1 MSDFNWDK
9 YIWNIT
15 DSYFQGTKNYLTKH
29 QIDSYNTFLINNIP
43 KTVRQF
49 NPISAAFHS
58 KLDIDSLRDVEL
70 DEYLKKFGV
79 TPSGDVLEKRI
90 RLQELFDSDL
100 EKFKYEIN
108 IFVGATPEW
117 NNDKT
122 VITKIK
128 NDGNGIYIGKP
139 VIQEIEET
147 DEGEGYIHRKTLY
160 PNEARLKSLTYQSEI
175 KVDLIVE
182 KIINIYRE
190 KYKYLNINEPLS
202 ASELELETEAS
213 GDTSSNNKERRTVLI
228 KFYQN
233 KPENKQRDLY
243 EKVSLGHVPIML
255 QSNICS
261 LFNLEGTALRNVGE
275 CQYDQ
280 GGYFI
285 IDGKEKVIVAQERDI
300 ENKIYANKK
309 KPNDIYK
316 IVSTIRSAPENKF
329 IPPRITKVVI
339 YKERCNKTDII
350 YDNTIRVKIPLLEGD
365 IPLFI
370 VFRAL
375 GFYSDLE
382 IVNLICNETSGVSGD
397 NRSKYYNKVLE
408 ILSASIN
415 ESSSIIQ
422 NQKDALDYLMA
433 LISKSFLKT
442 TNMNKNMK
450 HKCLM
455 EILKNHFLP
464 HCGINL
470 LDKGSFL
477 AFMTQRSINV
487 LLNIEAE
494 TDRDSYMYKR
504 VDISGYLLSEIFRDL
519 YFRVKNKLLEVLR
532 VGFNKKFGAIKSNM
546 IENEDFFKF
555 IDEYEFNNSLVPS
568 NLIDRSIINDGF
580 RYAFKNC
587 WGLKDAPCKAGVVQ
601 DITRI
606 SYIGFISHLRRINTP
621 LSKSAK
627 VRAPHSL
634 HGSSWGI
641 MCPSETPDGGNIGLR
656 KNLATTALITSG
668 TNSILLE
675 RLLFGLGVKDIKAV
689 RQYQGK
695 LPNTRIF
702 LNERIL
708 GYVPKPLQFYTLLK
722 LFKRNGFI
730 NIYTSISW
738 DKTDNKINVS
748 TDSGRGVR
756 PVFIVNKGNN
766 INITTDIINRLSST
780 GEDKISWRHL
790 IVGID
795 KEVIHD
801 DIDGKCYVTNELA
814 NLKFDDTGTYILGDL
829 LINELESTSGIIEY
843 IDTYESN
850 TSLIALDP
858 KDLDSK
864 ISKYDYCEISPTLIL
879 SVLATQIP
887 ALSMNQAP
895 RNQFSTSQG
904 KQALGLFASNYRTRM
919 DVKSQ
924 ILHYPQKPLIKSK
937 FSKYLFTDELPHG
950 INAIV
955 AIGCFSGY
963 NQEDS
968 IILNRDAIR
977 RGLFRST
984 KFRTYIQREELDNGK
999 IVEKICN
1006 PTFEANVKNMKSGDY
1021 TKLDNNGIIRMSSD
1035 QKVNENDILVGKCV
1049 ISKEVDS
1056 EGNPILYDNSE
1067 YIKRNEDGYV
1077 DRVFVNK
1084 GNEGQKYC
1092 KIRIRKEKDPE
1103 LGDKFASRHGQKGT
1117 IGMVLPH
1124 SDLPRTK
1131 NGIVPDIIVN
1141 THAFPSRMTI
1151 AQFLELLLGKVG
1163 IIKGFES
1170 EISPF
1175 SNMQLSD
1182 DNSITGICD
1191 MLESLDFE
1199 RNGNEILYSGITG
1212 KMLKMN
1218 YFIGPTF
1225 YQRLTHQVSD
1235 KRQSRDKGSK
1245 TALARQPV
1253 SGRAAGGGG
1262 RVGEMERDCIL
1273 SHGAVGFLKESFME
1287 RSDKYSFWISCKTG
1301 IISAVNPNKHIYRDL
1316 SSDKTVQKMNLLG
1329 QLQDSKNA
1337 VIKEPIE
1344 TTKSQFVKVL
1354 APYAFKLF
1362 LQEIEASG
1370 IVPRLISS
1378 KVLEKWRTRVS
1389 KKKIQGPIILTDKDK
1404 KLLEKDVTNIRETLK
1419 VMNKYHNDVKRQLL
1433 QYAYVRNITLGF
1445 PYDEALFDSGK
1456 IVYNS
1461 IKRSQTER
1469 AESLIDYSVGR
1480 GGDLFKWNN
1489 IGYRTILGIDIS
1501 ESNIERK
1508 QSDLVDGDYYAEGD
1522 GAIQRLTNMKNGVSV
1537 NRSISEWAR
1546 RSHIEFIVGD
1556 SSKLFNMTLSGGIYN
1571 KKYYDDRRVLD
1582 ISAESYK
1589 DALKEYIHTASEGHI
1604 ISQKFGTATMMFS
1617 IHYLFDSIDRLRNFF
1632 INCSKTVYRGGYI
1645 LLTTFDGPT
1654 VLEKLRENG
1663 GEYKDE
1669 SVLPEWSIR
1678 TEESIM
1684 ELPRDFDNGFN
1695 KKISVFVKSIG
1706 KEMEEYLV
1714 HPTLLIT
1721 FAKRMGFTLE
1731 HVTNSKVFKYP
1742 TDMFSN
1748 ILSGSKHKAPLIKNV
1763 NLEKFSNLNRYYIF
1777 KKTEEL
1783 EDLGIKD
1790 IPEHP
1795 KLDIES
1801 DFAYYPLD
1809 NPEIDTY
1816 SVKKYKNEFSLQN
1829 DEIITAFNYR
1839 TYRTN
1844 SLYRYIH
1851 LPMEVLLNNQQM
1863 YNYIILYRS
1872 FVENGHRAGHTNGK
1886 VLSTA
1891 GIYERNNC
1899 GSISDKIISDIGE
1912 KNVCDVY
1919 RDLDKNVLYNTLEF
1933 IYKHIKIGIYVKIIN
1948 EVLYQFIPI
1957 LNITNDMFTDE
1968 FTPLLEKMGISPEI
1982 SSEELPEQEK
1992 ISLMIQEF
2000 EKIIQTGISNTP
2012 ELCSTIFVKSMSDK
2026 AYNIVVGD
2034 DIIKLLIP
2042 QYLVYKDFLRRLLA
2056 QGESKTNP
2064 IHINDVEFI
2073 INVLDMPIVSTKDEK
2088 LINPFLRQNKEEY
2101 IIKSEDSENE
2111 YMNLLPILSQ
2121 RKNSKKYRGLS
2132 IFKDFLIPDYNSYII
2147 ANGIQHEDVS
2157 LLGNG
2162 QAVNRH
2168 PNKTK
2173 ILCFT
2178 NIEGTGTEDDFNTNM
2193 RSFLLRRNTLLSS
2206 AFSEVIT
2213 PKEDMGEDAVE
2224 EVVSTFQCIALDNE
2238 KTYREPVIM
2247 TQETRGDTD
2256 SDLTK
2261 SYSVDISDESMNSI
2275 AGRKYKVKKPDSVV
2289 KTERVGIHD
2298 KFLKIDSV
2306 EEHII
2311 LYIDGFG
2318 SDELL
2323 TYSLSYRRPIIIIR
2337 DTEINNTFWYE
2348 EYFKPYNFKKKKES
2362 DDNIN
2367 SNIFIIEKASIL
2379 TEALEL
2385 SDLEEDT
2392 DEQKHQENIV
2402 SVLCDKIKMCKDIVD
2417 EFMSDE
2423 GINIKTNASDLSN
2436 FIFGN
2441 IKYPKTKEQ
2450 EINNSNTIF
2459 QHMAVV
2465 LNNISFNSISEIKQN
2480 FNEVYIERTESI
2492 EYKILLNRSSLEEVQ
2507 KKILNKFDKSDK
2519 IQYLV
2524 GDSFDANKKKY
2535 NLISFW
2541 GNIELIIKAVDH
2553 ISEIDRTVE
2562 DDDLSPGFRP

>member
-1 MSDFNWDK
+1 MSDLDWDK
-9 YIWNIT
+9 NIWTVI

-29 QIDSYNTFLINNIP
+29 QIDSYNTFLASNIP
-43 KTVRQF
+43 KTIRQF

-70 DEYLKKFGV
+70 DEYIKKFGV
-79 TPSGDVLEKRI
+79 VPSGDVLSKRI
-90 RLQELFDSDL
+90 HLQELFDSDL
-100 EKFKYEIN
+100 EKYKYEIN
-108 IFVGATPEW
+108 IYVGATPEW
-117 NNDKT
+117 NKDKT
-122 VITKIK
+122 VITNIK
-128 NDGNGIYIGKP
+128 NDGKGIYIGKP
-139 VIQEIEET
+139 VIQELEET
-147 DEGEGYIHRKTLY
+147 DEEGILHRKTLY

-182 KIINIYRE
+182 KIINVYRE
-190 KYKYLNINEPLS
+190 KYKYLNINDELG
-202 ASELELETEAS
+202 ASELELEAEAGTDVS
-213 GDTSSNNKERRTVLI
+213 LGNRERRAALI
-228 KFYQN
+228 KYYQN

-261 LFNLEGTALRNVGE
+261 LYNLEGNSLRSAGE

-300 ENKIYANKK
+300 EIKIYANKK
-309 KPNDIYK
+309 KPTDIYK

-339 YKERCNKTDII
+339 YKERCNNKDII

-382 IVNLICNETSGVSGD
+382 IVNLICNEISGTSGND
-397 NRSKYYNKVLE
+397 RSKYYSKVLE
-408 ILSASIN
+408 ILSPSIL

-422 NQKDALDYLMA
+422 NQKDALDYLMS
-433 LISKSFLKT
+433 LISKSFLKI

-470 LDKGSFL
+470 LDKGYFL

-487 LLNIEAE
+487 LLNIEVE

-519 YFRVKNKLLEVLR
+519 YFRVKNKLLEVMR
-532 VGFNKKFGAIKSNM
+532 VGFNKKFGAIKSDM

-555 IDEYEFNNSLVPS
+555 IDEYEFNNSLIPS
-568 NLIDRSIINDGF
+568 DLIDRSIINEGF

-668 TNSILLE
+668 TNSVLLE
-675 RLLFGLGVKDIKAV
+675 RLLFGLGIKDIKMK
-689 RQYQGK
+689 RQLQGERVH
-695 LPNTRIF
+695 TRIF
-702 LNERIL
+702 LNDRIL
-708 GYVPKPLQFYTLLK
+708 GYVYKPLQFYTLLK
-722 LFKRNGFI
+722 LFKRNGYI
-730 NIYTSISW
+730 NIYTSVSW
-738 DKTDNKINVS
+738 NKPDNKINVDTS
-748 TDSGRGVR
+748 SGRGVR
-756 PVFIVNKGNN
+756 PVFVVNKENK
-766 INITTDIINRLSST
+766 IQLTEDIIRRLSST
-780 GEDKISWRHL
+780 EDDKITWRHL
-790 IVGID
+790 IVGVD

-801 DIDGKCYVTNELA
+801 DTDGKCYVTNELSE
-814 NLKFDDTGTYILGDL
+814 LETDETGTYILGDL
-829 LINELESTSGIIEY
+829 LIDKMILTSGIIEY
-843 IDTYESN
+843 IDTYEAD
-850 TSLIALDP
+850 TALIALNP

-864 ISKYDYCEISPTLIL
+864 INTYNYCEISPTLIL
-879 SVLATQIP
+879 SILATQIP

-904 KQALGLFASNYRTRM
+904 KQALGLFATNYRTRM

-968 IILNRDAIR
+968 IILNKDAIR

-984 KFRTYIQREELDNGK
+984 KFRTYILREELDNGK
-999 IVEKICN
+999 IVERICN
-1006 PTFEANVKNMKSGDY
+1006 PTFEPNVRNMKSGDY
-1021 TKLDNNGIIRMSSD
+1021 TKLDNNGIIRMSD

-1049 ISKEVDS
+1049 VTKEIDAD
-1056 EGNPILYDNSE
+1056 GNPILFDNSE

-1163 IIKGFES
+1163 IISGFEN

-1175 SNMQLSD
+1175 SNMQRPL
-1182 DNSITGICD
+1182 DNNITNICD
-1191 MLESLDFE
+1191 MLEGLNFE

-1212 KMLKMN
+1212 KILKMN

-1245 TALARQPV
+1245 TSLARQPV

-1262 RVGEMERDCIL
+1262 RIGEMERDCIL
-1273 SHGAVGFLKESFME
+1273 SHGATAFLKESFME

-1316 SSDKTVQKMNLLG
+1316 SSDATVQKINLLG
-1329 QLQDSKNA
+1329 QLQDSKDV
-1337 VIKEPIE
+1337 VIKEAVE
-1344 TTKSQFVKVL
+1344 TTKSQFIKVF

-1370 IVPRLISS
+1370 IVPRLIST
-1378 KVLEKWRTRVS
+1378 KILEKWRKRTMQ
-1389 KKKIQGPIILTDKDK
+1389 KKIKGPIILTDEDK
-1404 KLLEKDVTNIRETLK
+1404 KLLEKDVAIIRETQS
-1419 VMNKYHNDVKRQLL
+1419 MNKYHNDIKRNLL
-1433 QYAYVRNITLGF
+1433 QYSYLRNITLGF
-1445 PYDEALFDSGK
+1445 PHDEAFFDANK
-1456 IVYNS
+1456 IVYDS
-1461 IKRSQTER
+1461 IKLSQTER
-1469 AESLIDYSVGR
+1469 AESLVDYSVGR
-1480 GGDLFKWNN
+1480 GGDLFKWNS
-1489 IGYRTILGIDIS
+1489 IGYRTVLGIDIS
-1501 ESNIERK
+1501 ESNIERRK
-1508 QSDLVDGDYYAEGD
+1508 SDSGAGDYYASGD
-1522 GAIQRLTNMKNGVSV
+1522 GAIQRLTNMKNGINV
-1537 NRSISEWAR
+1537 NRSIAEWAR
-1546 RSHIEFIVGD
+1546 QSQIEFIVGD
-1556 SSKLFNMTLSGGIYN
+1556 SSKLFNMTLSGGIYDE
-1571 KKYYDDRRVLD
+1571 KYYNDRRILD
-1582 ISAESYK
+1582 IADPSYK
-1589 DALKEYIHTASEGHI
+1589 DALKEYIHTASSGHI
-1604 ISQKFGTATMMFS
+1604 LSDKFGTATMMFS

-1632 INCSKTVYRGGYI
+1632 INCSKTVYKGGYI
-1645 LLTTFDGPT
+1645 LLTTFDGPV
-1654 VLEKLRENG
+1654 VLDKLLENNL
-1663 GEYKDE
+1663 EYKDE
-1669 SVLPEWSIR
+1669 TIAKQWSIR
-1678 TEESIM
+1678 TDESIT

-1695 KKISVFVKSIG
+1695 KKISVYVKSIG
-1706 KEMEEYLV
+1706 NEIEECLV

-1731 HVTNSKVFKYP
+1731 TMDKNSVFKYP
-1742 TDMFSN
+1742 TDMFGN
-1748 ILSGSKHKAPLIKNV
+1748 ILPQSKYKAELLKES
-1763 NLEKFSNLNRYYIF
+1763 NLAMFSNLNRYYIF

-1783 EDLGIKD
+1783 EDMGTVD
-1790 IPEHP
+1790 IPLYP
-1795 KLDIES
+1795 ILDIET

-1809 NPEIDTY
+1809 NVGIDSY
-1816 SVKKYKNEFSLQN
+1816 SVKKYKYEFSLDN
-1829 DEIITAFNYR
+1829 DEKITFFNYK

-1844 SLYRYIH
+1844 SLYRYVH
-1851 LPMEVLLNNQQM
+1851 LPMTVALNNKQI
-1863 YNYIILYRS
+1863 YNKIVLYRS
-1872 FVENGHRAGHTNGK
+1872 FVEKGSWAGGGNGK
-1886 VLSTA
+1886 ILKSQD
-1891 GIYERNNC
+1891 IYEGNNC
-1899 GSISDKIISDIGE
+1899 SDVCQKVRQEIED
-1912 KNVCDVY
+1912 KKVCDIY
-1919 RDLDKNVLYNTLEF
+1919 RNLDKNILYNTLEY
-1933 IYKHIKIGIYVKIIN
+1933 IYKHVKIGIYVKIVN

-1957 LNITNDMFTDE
+1957 INITNDLFTEE
-1968 FTPLLEKMGISPEI
+1968 FAPLLEKLETPPEDNFEDL
-1982 SSEELPEQEK
+1982 SEKER
-1992 ISLMIQEF
+1992 ISLMVEEF
-2000 EKIIQTGISNTP
+2000 EKTIQSGRKSTP
-2012 ELCSTIFVKSMSDK
+2012 EMCSSIFVKSMSDRC
-2026 AYNIVVGD
+2026 YNMVVGD

-2042 QYLVYKDFLRRLLA
+2042 QYLVYKDFLRRLLS
-2056 QGESKTNP
+2056 QCERKISP

-2073 INVLDMPIVSTKDEK
+2073 INVLDMPIVSTKDEL
-2088 LINPFLRQNKEEY
+2088 LINPFLRQNNENY
-2101 IIKSEDSENE
+2101 AIKSDNSENA
-2111 YMNLLPILSQ
+2111 YMNILPILSQ
-2121 RKNSKKYRGLS
+2121 RKNSKKSKGS
-2132 IFKDFLIPDYNSYII
+2132 FIFKDFLIPDYNSYII
-2147 ANGIQHEDVS
+2147 ASGIQHKEVS

-2162 QAVNRH
+2162 QAINRH

-2173 ILCFT
+2173 ILYFS
-2178 NIEGTGTEDDFNTNM
+2178 NIDGTGNDDDFNTNM
-2193 RSFLLRRNTLLSS
+2193 RMFLLKRASLLGS
-2206 AFSEVIT
+2206 AFGEEIA
-2213 PKEDMGEDAVE
+2213 PKEDDTDDDNDEL
-2224 EVVSTFQCIALDNE
+2224 VSTFQHIILSNE

-2247 TQETRGDTD
+2247 TGDE
-2256 SDLTK
+2256 SDKGSLHKTYTVNISEFSANSLANSK
-2261 SYSVDISDESMNSI
+2261 YKLKKPYSDIKIGRVDIYES
-2275 AGRKYKVKKPDSVV
+2275 
-2289 KTERVGIHD
+2289 
-2298 KFLKIDSV
+2298 FLDISSL

-2311 LYIDGFG
+2311 LYVDGFG
-2318 SDELL
+2318 SDEIL
-2323 TYSLSYRRPIIIIR
+2323 TYDLSYRRPIIIIR
-2337 DTEINNTFWYE
+2337 DNEVDNTFWYE
-2348 EYFKPYNFKKKKES
+2348 EYFKPYNFKKRKES
-2362 DDNIN
+2362 SENVE
-2367 SNIFIIEKASIL
+2367 SNIFIINKNDIIKAA
-2379 TEALEL
+2379 EEL
-2385 SDLEEDT
+2385 SDLDDDI
-2392 DEQKHQENIV
+2392 DERGRQENIV
-2402 SVLCDKIKMCKDIVD
+2402 SILCDKIQICKDIVN
-2417 EFMSDE
+2417 EFMGDQ
-2423 GINIKTNASDLSN
+2423 GVNVKTNAAKLSD
-2436 FIFGN
+2436 FIFGT
-2441 IKYPKTKEQ
+2441 IKHPKTKEQ
-2450 EINNSNTIF
+2450 EINNSNIIF
-2459 QHMAVV
+2459 QHMAAV
-2465 LNNISFNSISEIKQN
+2465 LNNVSFNSISDVKQD
-2480 FNEVYIERTESI
+2480 FNGTYTEDPNKI
-2492 EYKILLNRSSLEEVQ
+2492 EYKILLNYSSLSTVRA
-2507 KKILNKFDKSDK
+2507 KILGKLDKNEK

-2524 GDSFDANKKKY
+2524 SKAFNANSKKY
-2535 NLISFW
+2535 ILISFW
-2541 GNIELIIKAVDH
+2541 GNIKLIIKVVDH
-2553 ISEIDRTVE
+2553 ISEIDRTV
-2562 DDDLSPGFRP
+2562 DDDMVFRP

>member
-1 MSDFNWDK
+1 MSDLDWDK
-9 YIWNIT
+9 DIWKII

-29 QIDSYNTFLINNIP
+29 QIDSYNTFLASNIP
-43 KTVRQF
+43 KTIRQF
-49 NPISAAFHS
+49 NPISTAFHS

-70 DEYLKKFGV
+70 NEYLSKFGV
-79 TPSGDVLEKRI
+79 SPSGDVLSKRI
-90 RLQELFDSDL
+90 QLQELFDSDL
-100 EKFKYEIN
+100 EKYKYEIN

-117 NNDKT
+117 NKDKT
-122 VITKIK
+122 IITKIK
-128 NDGNGIYIGKP
+128 NDGKGIYIGKP

-147 DEGEGYIHRKTLY
+147 DDEGILHRKTLY

-190 KYKYLNINEPLS
+190 KYKYLNINDDLS
-202 ASELELETEAS
+202 AGELELETDAS
-213 GDTSSNNKERRTVLI
+213 GDISLSNKERRTFLI

-261 LFNLEGTALRNVGE
+261 LFNLEGNSLRSAGE

-316 IVSTIRSAPENKF
+316 VVSTIRSAPENKF

-339 YKERCNKTDII
+339 YKEKCNNKEII
-350 YDNTIRVKIPLLEGD
+350 HDNTVRVKIPLLEGD

-382 IVNLICNETSGVSGD
+382 IVNVICNEISGVTGD

-408 ILSASIN
+408 ILSASIH
-415 ESSSIIQ
+415 ESSSVIQ
-422 NQKDALDYLMA
+422 NQKDALDYLMTR
-433 LISKSFLKT
+433 ISKSFLKM

-470 LDKGSFL
+470 LDKGHFL

-487 LLNIEAE
+487 LLNIETE

-519 YFRVKNKLLEVLR
+519 YFRVKNKLLEVMR
-532 VGFNKKFGAIKSNM
+532 VGFNKKFGVIKSDM

-555 IDEYEFNNSLVPS
+555 IDEYEFNNSLIPS
-568 NLIDRSIINDGF
+568 DLIDRSIINDGF

-668 TNSILLE
+668 TNSVLLE
-675 RLLFGLGVKDIKAV
+675 RLLFGLGVRDIQMK
-689 RQYQGK
+689 RHTQGIVA
-695 LPNTRIF
+695 NTRVF

-708 GYVPKPLQFYTLLK
+708 GYVSNPFQFYTLLK
-722 LFKRNGFI
+722 SFKRNGYI

-738 DKTDNKINVS
+738 NKPDNKINVD
-748 TDSGRGVR
+748 TTSGRGVR
-756 PVFIVNKGNN
+756 PVFIVNKNN
-766 INITTDIINRLSST
+766 KIQLTKDIILRLSST
-780 GEDKISWRHL
+780 GDDKITWRHL
-790 IVGID
+790 IVGVD
-795 KEVIHD
+795 KDIIHT
-801 DIDGKCYVTNELA
+801 DIDGKCYVTDELSA
-814 NLKFDDTGTYILGDL
+814 LDFDDTGTYIMGDL
-829 LINELESTSGIIEY
+829 LINKLASTSGVIEY

-850 TSLIALDP
+850 TSLIALNP

-864 ISKYDYCEISPTLIL
+864 MNSYDYCEISPTLIL

-904 KQALGLFASNYRTRM
+904 KQALGLFATNYRTRM

-924 ILHYPQKPLIKSK
+924 LLHYPQKPLIKSK

-968 IILNRDAIR
+968 IILNKDAIR

-999 IVEKICN
+999 IVERICN
-1006 PTFEANVKNMKSGDY
+1006 PTFEPNVRNMKSGDY

-1049 ISKEVDS
+1049 VTKQVDS
-1056 EGNPILYDNSE
+1056 EGNPILFDNSE

-1163 IIKGFES
+1163 IISGFES

-1175 SNMQLSD
+1175 SNMQLPS
-1182 DNSITGICD
+1182 DNSITKICD
-1191 MLESLDFE
+1191 MLESLNFE

-1245 TALARQPV
+1245 TSLARQPV

-1273 SHGAVGFLKESFME
+1273 SHGATSFLKESFME

-1301 IISAVNPNKHIYRDL
+1301 IISAVNPNKRIYRDL
-1316 SSDKTVQKMNLLG
+1316 SSDATVQKINLLG
-1329 QLQDSKNA
+1329 RLQDSKDI
-1337 VIKEPIE
+1337 VIKEPVE
-1344 TTKSQFVKVL
+1344 TTKSQFVKVF

-1370 IVPRLISS
+1370 IVPRLIST
-1378 KVLEKWRTRVS
+1378 KVLEKWRKKT
-1389 KKKIQGPIILTDKDK
+1389 KHKKISGPIILTEEDKN
-1404 KLLEKDVTNIRETLK
+1404 LLEKDVETIRDTLQ
-1419 VMNKYHNDVKRQLL
+1419 VMNKYHNDVKRNLL
-1433 QYAYVRNITLGF
+1433 QYAYMRNITLGF
-1445 PYDEALFDSGK
+1445 PYDETIYDSSG
-1456 IVYNS
+1456 IVYDS
-1461 IKRSQTER
+1461 IKKAQTER
-1469 AESLIDYSVGR
+1469 AEALVDYSVGR
-1480 GGDLFKWNN
+1480 GGDLFKWNS
-1489 IGYRTILGIDIS
+1489 IGYNTVLGIDIS
-1501 ESNIERK
+1501 ESNIERRE
-1508 QSDLVDGDYYAEGD
+1508 SDLKDGDYYASGD
-1522 GAIQRLTNMKNGVSV
+1522 GAIQRLTNMKNGIHV
-1537 NRSISEWAR
+1537 NRNISEWAR
-1546 RSHIEFIVGD
+1546 QSHIEFIVGD
-1556 SSKLFNMTLSGGIYN
+1556 SSKLFNMTLSGGLYDE
-1571 KKYYDDRRVLD
+1571 KYYNDRRILD
-1582 ISAESYK
+1582 IAEPTYK
-1589 DALKEYIHTASEGHI
+1589 DVLKDFIHTASEGHLMI
-1604 ISQKFGTATMMFS
+1604 QKFGTATMMFS
-1617 IHYLFDSIDRLRNFF
+1617 IHYLFDNIDRLRNFF
-1632 INCSKTVYRGGYI
+1632 INCSKTVYKGGYI
-1645 LLTTFDGPT
+1645 LLTTFDGPK
-1654 VLEKLRENG
+1654 VLDKLVQND
-1663 GEYKDE
+1663 GEFQDNNIPKH
-1669 SVLPEWSIR
+1669 WSIR
-1678 TEESIM
+1678 TEEGIS

-1695 KKISVFVKSIG
+1695 KKINVYVKSIG
-1706 KEMEEYLV
+1706 NEIEEYLV

-1731 HVTNSKVFKYP
+1731 SINNSSIFKYP
-1742 TDMFSN
+1742 TDTFDN
-1748 ILSGSKHKAPLIKNV
+1748 ILSQSRSKAELIKNP
-1763 NLEKFSNLNRYYIF
+1763 NLETFSNLNRYYIF

-1783 EDLGIKD
+1783 EDLGLKD
-1790 IPEHP
+1790 VPEHP
-1795 KLDIES
+1795 KLDIET

-1809 NPEIDTY
+1809 NPEVDTY
-1816 SVKKYKNEFSLQN
+1816 SVKKYKREFSL
-1829 DEIITAFNYR
+1829 DDGEIITYFNYR
-1839 TYRTN
+1839 TYQTN
-1844 SLYRYIH
+1844 PLYRYIH
-1851 LPMEVLLNNQQM
+1851 LPMRVVLNNQQI
-1863 YNYIILYRS
+1863 YNEIALYRS
-1872 FVENGHRAGHTNGK
+1872 FVEKGSRAGHTIGK
-1886 VLSTA
+1886 ILTDKD
-1891 GIYERNNC
+1891 IYERNNC
-1899 GSISDKIISDIGE
+1899 GDVSQLVREEIDAKKVVDI
-1912 KNVCDVY
+1912 Y
-1919 RDLDKNVLYNTLEF
+1919 RNTDKNILYNTLEY
-1933 IYKHIKIGIYVKIIN
+1933 IYKHIKIGIYVKILN
-1948 EVLYQFIPI
+1948 GVLYQCIPI
-1957 LNITNDMFTDE
+1957 INITNDLFTEE
-1968 FTPLLEKMGISPEI
+1968 FSPLLNEIGITMEDDDEDVPERERI
-1982 SSEELPEQEK
+1982 N
-1992 ISLMIQEF
+1992 LMVEEF
-2000 EKIIQTGISNTP
+2000 EKIIKSGRTNTP
-2012 ELCSTIFVKSMSDK
+2012 EMCASIFVKSMSGK
-2026 AYNIVVGD
+2026 CYNLVVGD
-2034 DIIKLLIP
+2034 DIVKHLVP
-2042 QYLVYKDFLRRLLA
+2042 QYLIYKDLLQRLLM
-2056 QGESKTNP
+2056 QGELEVNP

-2073 INVLDMPIVSTKDEK
+2073 INVLDMPIVSTKDEV
-2088 LINPFLRQNKEEY
+2088 LINPFLRQNGEDY
-2101 IIKSEDSENE
+2101 IIKSDNSENE
-2111 YMNLLPILSQ
+2111 YMNILPILSQ
-2121 RKNSKKYRGLS
+2121 RKNGKKERGKY
-2132 IFKDFLIPDYNSYII
+2132 IFKDFLIPDYHSYII
-2147 ANGIQHEDVS
+2147 ANGIQHKDVS

-2162 QAVNRH
+2162 QAVNKH

-2173 ILCFT
+2173 ILYFS
-2178 NIEGTGTEDDFNTNM
+2178 NIEGTGSEDDFDSNM
-2193 RSFLLRRNTLLSS
+2193 RMFLLKRHALLAS
-2206 AFSEVIT
+2206 AFTEQKA
-2213 PKEDMGEDAVE
+2213 PGENIPGAGDE
-2224 EVVSTFQCIALDNE
+2224 ELVTTFQQVVMTNE

-2247 TQETRGDTD
+2247 VQNELGD
-2256 SDLTK
+2256 
-2261 SYSVDISDESMNSI
+2261 NSLNKTYKVEFSNVSSN
-2275 AGRKYKVKKPDSVV
+2275 AMANDKYKLKKSDSGVNTGRPEV
-2289 KTERVGIHD
+2289 YES
-2298 KFLKIDSV
+2298 FLDINSV
-2306 EEHII
+2306 EEHIL
-2311 LYIDGFG
+2311 LYVDGFG

-2337 DTEINNTFWYE
+2337 DMEVNNTFWYE
-2348 EYFKPYNFKKKKES
+2348 EYFKPYNFKKKREAEE
-2362 DDNIN
+2362 NIQA
-2367 SNIFIIEKASIL
+2367 NIFIISKRSIL
-2379 TEALEL
+2379 KEA
-2385 SDLEEDT
+2385 SDLSEL
-2392 DEQKHQENIV
+2392 DENIDERGRQENIV
-2402 SVLCDKIKMCKDIVD
+2402 SVLSDKINKCKDIVD
-2417 EFMSDE
+2417 EFMLDE
-2423 GINIKTNASDLSN
+2423 GVNIKTNSVKLSD
-2436 FIFGN
+2436 FIFGER
-2441 IKYPKTKEQ
+2441 KYPKTKKQ
-2450 EINNSNTIF
+2450 EISNSNIIY
-2459 QHMAVV
+2459 QHMAAV
-2465 LNNISFNSISEIKQN
+2465 LNNVSFNSISEIKQEFDKIYVKEGN
-2480 FNEVYIERTESI
+2480 VI
-2492 EYKILLNRSSLEEVQ
+2492 EYKILLHHSTLETVN
-2507 KKILNKFDKSDK
+2507 KKILSKLDKSNQ
-2519 IQYLV
+2519 IQYFV
-2524 GDSFDANKKKY
+2524 GNVFNANGKKY
-2535 NLISFW
+2535 NIITFV
-2541 GNIELIIKAVDH
+2541 GKINLIIRAVDH
-2553 ISEIDRTVE
+2553 ISEIDRTV
-2562 DDDLSPGFRP
+2562 DDDLPFRP